1 VRPGHAIAAVA
12 ALALLLVM
20 ALDWYGS
27 AAGDEARRIE
37 KITANPSGAEAGEVD
52 RRLNEDARLLA
63 EAEEKN
69 AWQANGTIDR
79 AILITMLAAAALSL
93 LIAITRAAGA
103 RPTGSGGPAGLAATL
118 AMVAAVLVA
127 YRIVQEPGSDGST
140 NIKLGAP
147 LAVVALAGIA
157 LGMRAALR
165 ADDDELLA
173 REDAQAA

>member
-1 VRPGHAIAAVA
+1 
-12 ALALLLVM
+12 
-20 ALDWYGS
+20 
-27 AAGDEARRIE
+27 
-37 KITANPSGAEAGEVD
+37 
-52 RRLNEDARLLA
+52 
-63 EAEEKN
+63 
-69 AWQANGTIDR
+69 
-79 AILITMLAAAALSL
+79 
-93 LIAITRAAGA
+93 
-103 RPTGSGGPAGLAATL
+103 
-118 AMVAAVLVA
+118 MVAAVLVA